1 MTRNVRKWMKG
12 AFPKDDTM
20 ETSEDVSIL
29 KVMPKCLKP
38 RKIPALQVD
47 SECSDPSYST
57 VFGLRNDFRS
67 VPRQTGAALALSFIS
82 SLLLLSLGDEK
93 CDPAWE
99 EPGGNLC
106 RGRSVGHP
114 SHPRLRT

>member
-1 MTRNVRKWMKG
+1 
-12 AFPKDDTM
+12 M
-20 ETSEDVSIL
+20 ETSEEVSIL

-67 VPRQTGAALALSFIS
+67 EPRLAPPWHSPLFPP
-82 SLLLLSLGDEK
+82 SLGDEK

-99 EPGGNLC
+99 EPGGGNLG
-106 RGRSVGHP
+106 RGRSVAHP

>member
-1 MTRNVRKWMKG
+1 
-12 AFPKDDTM
+12 M
-20 ETSEDVSIL
+20 ETSEEVSIL

-67 VPRQTGAALALSFIS
+67 VPRQTGAALA
-82 SLLLLSLGDEK
+82 DEK

-99 EPGGNLC
+99 EPGGNLG